1 MSVYIVVGTLHFN
14 LEDTPTIVLS
24 DRKLG
29 QFSGAQHDKAAAG
42 MQSWSSLE
50 PSMNPSKHYDQHTS
64 STEKI
69 GGRIILA
76 IQM

>member
-29 QFSGAQHDKAAAG
+29 QLSGAHNMTKPQLAVLVFPGAKYESIQA
-42 MQSWSSLE
+42 LR
-50 PSMNPSKHYDQHTS
+50 
-64 STEKI
+64 STHI
-69 GGRIILA
+69 VN
-76 IQM
+76 